1 MMKIFHGTVEIAGQM
16 GILSD
21 ALQKK
26 GHYSIGYNTYFSYLG
41 YEDYL
46 INTNFDYL
54 SEKQEELIEYFDIFH
69 FHYAKTLNP
78 SFEDLPLIQ
87 KKHKKM
93 LMHHWGNDVRFHDK
107 AKVNNPYVNT
117 WDSPPNDVID
127 QVLTKLSAHIKEAIV
142 QDYEVYE
149 YVKDYYD
156 KVHVVPIAINLSQF
170 TPRFPQVTKEKPLIL
185 HAPTNP
191 YFKGTAFIENVIEEL
206 RKTHNFDYRR
216 IEGMNHKEVIKL
228 YEEADIIIDQVL
240 CGSYGLLSVESMA
253 LGKPVVTYIRPDLIS
268 TFPDDLP
275 IVNANPDNLYD
286 QVKLLLD
293 NPILRQQL
301 GILGRDYVSRVHDHH
316 IIADQLLDIYA
327 QL

>member
-1 MMKIFHGTVEIAGQM
+1 
-16 GILSD
+16 
-21 ALQKK
+21 
-26 GHYSIGYNTYFSYLG
+26 
-41 YEDYL
+41 
-46 INTNFDYL
+46 
-54 SEKQEELIEYFDIFH
+54 
-69 FHYAKTLNP
+69 
-78 SFEDLPLIQ
+78 
-87 KKHKKM
+87 
-93 LMHHWGNDVRFHDK
+93 
-107 AKVNNPYVNT
+107 
-117 WDSPPNDVID
+117 
-127 QVLTKLSAHIKEAIV
+127 
-142 QDYEVYE
+142 
-149 YVKDYYD
+149 
-156 KVHVVPIAINLSQF
+156 
-170 TPRFPQVTKEKPLIL
+170 
-185 HAPTNP
+185 
-191 YFKGTAFIENVIEEL
+191 
-206 RKTHNFDYRR
+206 
-216 IEGMNHKEVIKL
+216 MNHKEVIKL

>member
-206 RKTHNFDYRR
+206 
-216 IEGMNHKEVIKL
+216 KE
-228 YEEADIIIDQVL
+228 
-240 CGSYGLLSVESMA
+240 
-253 LGKPVVTYIRPDLIS
+253 
-268 TFPDDLP
+268 
-275 IVNANPDNLYD
+275 
-286 QVKLLLD
+286 
-293 NPILRQQL
+293 
-301 GILGRDYVSRVHDHH
+301 
-316 IIADQLLDIYA
+316 
-327 QL
+327 